1 MTELPPRKSRP
12 RRTFSA
18 FGDVRRMPSEYEIV
32 THGQNWT
39 LRQNR
44 ASAFEQNPSSAANLW
59 FLTYRDN
66 SPLRARDWDAF
77 RDPDALT
84 YRAYVNLQ
92 SDAETKVGGV
102 LEAHAAAGAGAAL
115 DAGTVA
121 LLGHAFTPSRYLCHG
136 FQQVQAYIGYMAP
149 SSYITNAAGFATAD
163 FLRRVTI
170 LAYRTRELQL
180 ARPDSGIG
188 SAERALWEDHDG
200 WQPARKAVEYA
211 LVTYD
216 WAEAFTALD
225 LVLAPT
231 LDDVLLTQ
239 LGQLARGQGDELTW
253 LVTGFLAQD
262 SQRRGRWSRALADV
276 AVAQRPENRAVLGK
290 WIARWSALADDAA
303 LGLGGILE
311 TAPGHT
317 VTAAEVAAHARAARE
332 EFLAGLL
339 DTASE
344 NGKVRAG

>member
-1 MTELPPRKSRP
+1 MTETPARKPRP
-12 RRTFSA
+12 RRTFSV

-66 SPLRARDWDAF
+66 SPLRADWDAF

-84 YRAYVNLQ
+84 YKAYVNLQ
-92 SDAETKVGGV
+92 ADAETKLGGV
-102 LEAHAAAGAGAAL
+102 LEAHAAAGADAAL
-115 DAGTVA
+115 DAGSVA

-149 SSYITNAAGFATAD
+149 SSYITNAAGLATAD
-163 FLRRVTI
+163 FLRRVTTI
-170 LAYRTRELQL
+170 AYRTRELQL
-180 ARPDSGIG
+180 AHPEAGIG
-188 SAERALWEDHDG
+188 SAERARWEDHEG
-200 WQPARKAVEYA
+200 WQPARKAIEYA
-211 LVTYD
+211 LVSYD

-239 LGQLARGQGDELTW
+239 LGQVAKERGDQETW
-253 LVTGFLAQD
+253 LITSFLAED
-262 SQRRGRWSRALADV
+262 SRRRGRWSRALADL
-276 AVAQRPENRAVLGK
+276 ATTQRPENRAVLAK
-290 WIARWSALADDAA
+290 WIDRWSALADEAA
-303 LGLGGILE
+303 LGLGQILE
-311 TAPGHT
+311 TA
-317 VTAAEVAAHARAARE
+317 AAVSAADVAAHARTARQQ
-332 EFLAGLL
+332 FLAGLL
-339 DTASE
+339 DAASA
-344 NGKVRAG
+344 NGSAQAS